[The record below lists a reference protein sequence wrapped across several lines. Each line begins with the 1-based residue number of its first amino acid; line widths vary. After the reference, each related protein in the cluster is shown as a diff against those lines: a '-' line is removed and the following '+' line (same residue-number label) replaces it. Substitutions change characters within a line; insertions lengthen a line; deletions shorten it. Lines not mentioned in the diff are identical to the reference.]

1 MKCVIISLNSV
12 IDKHYY
18 TEEFKINAENF
29 VSRQTVF
36 AAGKGINVA
45 KALNEFSVPYKLFCL
60 IGKENSS
67 YFDSLLKHIGLSAD
81 IVLSAGKTREN
92 ISIHAKNIS
101 ETRICTNEF
110 YATDE
115 DCLNTLSRAY
125 EKTDCEDIVVLSG
138 RFPKN
143 VSKSEIVVFLKKFKE
158 KKVKL
163 ILDSVS
169 FDSDDFK
176 ILKPFLVKP
185 NEFEIK
191 AFGETEKTGIEKLL
205 SGGVEYVAL
214 SKGSKGI
221 ELYSKRVRAKCTPPD
236 IIPLSTVGAGDSSVA
251 GFVYAFL
258 NQMNPLDSLHYAV
271 SFGSASCLSEG
282 GMPPCRKD
290 VEFCLTNSL
299 LEML

>member
-1 MKCVIISLNSV
+1 MKCIIISLNSV

-18 TEEFKINAENF
+18 TEEFNINAENF

-36 AAGKGINVA
+36 AAGKGVNVA
-45 KALNEFSVPYKLFCL
+45 KALNEFSVPYKLVCL
-60 IGKENSS
+60 LGKENSS
-67 YFDSLLKHIGLSAD
+67 YFDSLLKDIGLSAD

-110 YATDE
+110 YATNE
-115 DCLNTLSRAY
+115 DCINTLSRAY
-125 EKTDCEDIVVLSG
+125 EHTDCEDIVVLSG
-138 RFPKN
+138 RFPEKI
-143 VSKSEIVVFLKKFKE
+143 SKSEIVGFLKKFKE

-169 FDSDDFK
+169 FNSDDFE

-191 AFGETEKTGIEKLL
+191 AFGETEKSGIEKLL
-205 SGGVEYVAL
+205 SCGVEYVAL

-221 ELYSKRVRAKCTPPD
+221 ELYSRGERAKCTPPD

-258 NQMNPLDSLHYAV
+258 NQMNPFEALRYAV
-271 SFGSASCLSEG
+271 SFGTASCLSEG
-282 GMPPCRKD
+282 GISPQKND
-290 VEFCLTNSL
+290 IEFCLKCSSV
-299 LEML
+299 EML